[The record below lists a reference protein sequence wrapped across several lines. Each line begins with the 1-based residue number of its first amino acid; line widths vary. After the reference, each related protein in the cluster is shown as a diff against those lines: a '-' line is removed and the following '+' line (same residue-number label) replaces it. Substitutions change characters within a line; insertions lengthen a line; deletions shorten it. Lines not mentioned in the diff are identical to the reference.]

1 MNRRLEL
8 LSVFAGSWFM
18 VGGALA
24 PSISGLLTPVNA
36 LTAVIGAAALTTAYY
51 GFLRHRERD

>member
-1 MNRRLEL
+1 MDRRLEI

-36 LTAVIGAAALTTAYY
+36 LTAFIGAAALTTGYY
-51 GFLRHRERD
+51 GFLKYRETR